1 LANPA
6 CCVIIIIA
14 GFRTSTQVTNRKSF
28 QDHEEAHKSDTFQ
41 PPCKQ
46 VLELSENGNEEIAYN
61 MLWSGAAYSAEEAK
75 AQYAIA

>member
-14 GFRTSTQVTNRKSF
+14 GFRTSTQLTNWKSF
-28 QDHEEAHKSDTFQ
+28 QPLF
-41 PPCKQ
+41 KQ
-46 VLELSENGNEEIAYN
+46 VLKVSENGNEEIAYN